1 MTVSTHIVNAGN
13 HPDDEIRVSFNVT
26 TDELSRVETR
36 LKQGEVMNIP
46 GDADYAIETTNH
58 GSGECLEHAG
68 FAICVE
74 GPGAELVRADFNPS
88 ASDRVTRVKQLAAA
102 LINEIHHHGKDG
114 RCTSLAKT
122 GIEEAAMW
130 AVKSLTA
137 E

>member
-1 MTVSTHIVNAGN
+1 MTVSTYIVNAGN
-13 HPDDEIRVSFNVT
+13 HPDDEITVSFSVT
-26 TDELSRVETR
+26 DSVPEAVIN
-36 LKQGEVMNIP
+36 LKQGKVMNIP
-46 GDADYAIETTNH
+46 GDAEYRIETVKH
-58 GSGECLEHAG
+58 GSGDCLEHAG

-130 AVKSLTA
+130 AVKSLTK
-137 E
+137 